1 MKIFRIT
8 IMMLVFALLCSACS
22 APQKTKVEIAP
33 AGAAAEVSQ
42 TTEELILSPSP
53 SVLSAVTTPAP
64 IDTVS
69 IVPLSSAVIYSV
81 NTDGVLLYADATR
94 ATVLRTLAKGEQ
106 VTVTAASGRY
116 ALTSDGGYVN
126 LMLLTAVGP
135 VVVEPL
141 PTDTQAIE
149 PTETAAANTPTP
161 TPTPKPKT
169 ATPTPRPATT
179 TTTTTAATTTA
190 APTET
195 WYTENCENIR
205 NLVIAKLQ
213 ARGLWYPDAKVIGWD
228 WAAGTVGYMDCDE
241 EWAEDY
247 VQGKFGESKS
257 IGVTSVTVAIWVNP
271 DDGLTYLRIDT
282 TACALPTPT
291 PAA

>member
-1 MKIFRIT
+1 MKLYRDVLLLIFILS
-8 IMMLVFALLCSACS
+8 MSLGFLAACGAEATDSTSQGES
-22 APQKTKVEIAP
+22 APSESGSV
-33 AGAAAEVSQ
+33 
-42 TTEELILSPSP
+42 TES
-53 SVLSAVTTPAP
+53 SVTSTTPAP

-69 IVPLSSAVIYSV
+69 IVPLSAAVIYSV

-94 ATVLRTLAKGEQ
+94 STVLRTLAKGEQ

-161 TPTPKPKT
+161 TPKPKT

-179 TTTTTAATTTA
+179 TTTTAAATTA

-213 ARGLWYPDAKVIGWD
+213 ERGLWYPDAKVIGWD
-228 WAAGTVGYMDCDE
+228 WKAWTLGYTCSDE
-241 EWAEDY
+241 KYAESY
-247 VQGKFGESKS
+247 VQGKFGETKS

-282 TACALPTPT
+282 TKCALPTPT